1 MAEFTKNKLSAKLI
15 KAEMLN
21 DQATVIKLKEELA
34 KLSSSSSDD
43 KSIPIQGSN
52 SRGSVEDG
60 NKSQTKRTAPQINID
75 NRVKKFIQSNAS
87 LGQMFAPETHLTASD
102 EAKMFMKTSSKF
114 SKEDMETKYFSEE
127 IDDSQV
133 ILNKRHKS
141 EPVRGRSNHDS
152 GYSDQQLCSQC
163 YDKRPKHLV
172 VDSTFS
178 CIYMTLMSAK
188 PIFSTMSNVIILN
201 NDHSCSSFVAASE
214 EHQEKVEILIESLR
228 EAWKSKGYNCLIM
241 ETYYRDHKRNNREFV
256 SCNNHFQIHC
266 LPIREKYF
274 EKTRMCFK
282 QALQAT
288 GNDWSMNRKIIEA
301 DGSRIQR
308 RLPRGLPYFW
318 VCFDTLKGGFGHV
331 IESEQEFSRFFGFDV
346 ISGALGREFNQ
357 MKLNESESFNNQ
369 FERSRD
375 FKLLYSNFRQAK

>member
-1 MAEFTKNKLSAKLI
+1 MAEITKNKLSARLI

-21 DQATVIKLKEELA
+21 DQASVIKLKEELA
-34 KLSSSSSDD
+34 KLSSSSTYD
-43 KSIPIQGSN
+43 KSIPSQGN
-52 SRGSVEDG
+52 SSCRSFEDG
-60 NKSQTKRTAPQINID
+60 NKSQTKRTGPQRNID

-87 LGQMFAPETHLTASD
+87 LGQMFAPEAHLTASD

-127 IDDSQV
+127 IDDSQK

-141 EPVRGRSNHDS
+141 EPVRGKVNRN
-152 GYSDQQLCSQC
+152 SDQQLCSQC

-172 VDSTFS
+172 VESNFS

-214 EHQEKVEILIESLR
+214 EHQEKVEILTESLR

-241 ETYYRDHKRNNREFV
+241 ETYYRNHKGNNREFV

-266 LPIREKYF
+266 LPIREKHF

-288 GNDWSMNRKIIEA
+288 GNDWSMNRKIIKA

-308 RLPRGLPYFW
+308 YLPKGLPYFW
-318 VCFDTLKGGFGHV
+318 VCFDTLKSGFGHV

-357 MKLNESESFNNQ
+357 MKLNENESFNEQ